1 MGTGKSS
8 LHALKNP
15 ISITLLLV
23 CQAVWAQSYRISTIA
38 GGQPVPLQ
46 RIAVDAQGNLYLTV
60 RNDVFRLDPR
70 GNLAHIA
77 GNSRADYSGD
87 GGPAVNAQL
96 NQPRGIAVDAA
107 GNLYVA
113 DMVNFRVRKI
123 TPEGMI
129 STLAAVAG
137 DAWPC
142 SVAVDRSG
150 NVYVVNYYAKTIQKI
165 TPGGALTTIAGAEAK
180 LGLSYATAGIVVD
193 DSGNV
198 YVSDATSPVI
208 RKITPQGVIS
218 TIAGNLITGY
228 AGDGGPAV
236 NAEFSEPA
244 GLALDSLGNLLIRD
258 ARNCR
263 IRKIGPNG
271 IITTIAGNGTCG
283 NSGDGGSATA
293 AQIGFGASI
302 ALDTAGAMYFDSA
315 TGDGGSSIRK
325 ISPDGTV
332 SSVPGGDFS
341 YSPGDGGPSV
351 NAHLSWPNAVA
362 LDPAGNLYIADP
374 SAERVRKIAP
384 NGVIT
389 TFAGNGQYCNSS
401 PPSCGDGGL
410 ATAAP
415 LSPYSVGADGAGN
428 VYIGEPFQ
436 VRKVTPSGIIS
447 TFASLSPPVSAGSM
461 TVDAAGT
468 VYIAYGNA
476 VYQLSPGGVPIAVAA
491 QTQFHNIGGL
501 ALDAAGNLYVADS
514 QNLVVR
520 KVAADG
526 TVTTVAGNGLNNH
539 SGDGGPALTT
549 SVGAPFGLAVAAD
562 GTLFVSTDGVF
573 IRKITPDGNMT
584 TIAGNGYEGFSG
596 DGGSATLAMLDS
608 PGGGMAIDQ
617 AGNLYLADVLNHAV
631 RKLQPGGSA
640 PVIGAVTNAASNLPG
655 PVAPGEIVVLYGTG
669 LGPPQLTSGDAART
683 VVSFNGSP
691 ASVIYAWAA
700 QAAAV
705 VPSSIAGAAV
715 QVTVAFQGQTSA
727 TFSVAVAAAAP
738 GLFTLDAT
746 GTGQAAAITSDGAVN
761 GPTAPAAAG
770 SAIHLFATGTG
781 QQPPAVSVA
790 MGGKPAQ
797 VLATAQVAGFGP
809 GLMQLDVRIPADS
822 PAGDAVPVTLQVGET
837 ASQPGVTIAV
847 R

>member
-180 LGLSYATAGIVVD
+180 LGLSYDTAGIVVD

-271 IITTIAGNGTCG
+271 IITTELRRWRAGRGGAAESVFGGGGRRRKRVHRGAVPGAEGDSVGHHLHLRQLVPTGIRGDHGGGCRRHGLHRVWKLGLPALPGRRPDCG
-283 NSGDGGSATA
+283 GPADQIHQRRRAGAGCGGQPLHRRFSKLPGAEGRCGWNRHDGG
-293 AQIGFGASI
+293 
-302 ALDTAGAMYFDSA
+302 
-315 TGDGGSSIRK
+315 
-325 ISPDGTV
+325 
-332 SSVPGGDFS
+332 
-341 YSPGDGGPSV
+341 
-351 NAHLSWPNAVA
+351 
-362 LDPAGNLYIADP
+362 
-374 SAERVRKIAP
+374 
-384 NGVIT
+384 
-389 TFAGNGQYCNSS
+389 
-401 PPSCGDGGL
+401 
-410 ATAAP
+410 
-415 LSPYSVGADGAGN
+415 
-428 VYIGEPFQ
+428 GEWQ
-436 VRKVTPSGIIS
+436 
-447 TFASLSPPVSAGSM
+447 
-461 TVDAAGT
+461 D
-468 VYIAYGNA
+468 
-476 VYQLSPGGVPIAVAA
+476 
-491 QTQFHNIGGL
+491 
-501 ALDAAGNLYVADS
+501 
-514 QNLVVR
+514 
-520 KVAADG
+520 
-526 TVTTVAGNGLNNH
+526 H
-539 SGDGGPALTT
+539 SGDGGPAVTT

-562 GTLFVSTDGVF
+562 GTLPGSG
-573 IRKITPDGNMT
+573 IR
-584 TIAGNGYEGFSG
+584 
-596 DGGSATLAMLDS
+596 
-608 PGGGMAIDQ
+608 
-617 AGNLYLADVLNHAV
+617 
-631 RKLQPGGSA
+631 
-640 PVIGAVTNAASNLPG
+640 
-655 PVAPGEIVVLYGTG
+655 TG
-669 LGPPQLTSGDAART
+669 IDAARRPH
-683 VVSFNGSP
+683 S
-691 ASVIYAWAA
+691 
-700 QAAAV
+700 
-705 VPSSIAGAAV
+705 
-715 QVTVAFQGQTSA
+715 
-727 TFSVAVAAAAP
+727 
-738 GLFTLDAT
+738 
-746 GTGQAAAITSDGAVN
+746 
-761 GPTAPAAAG
+761 
-770 SAIHLFATGTG
+770 
-781 QQPPAVSVA
+781 
-790 MGGKPAQ
+790 
-797 VLATAQVAGFGP
+797 
-809 GLMQLDVRIPADS
+809 R
-822 PAGDAVPVTLQVGET
+822 
-837 ASQPGVTIAV
+837 
-847 R
+847 

>member
-1 MGTGKSS
+1 MYQRI
-8 LHALKNP
+8 P
-15 ISITLLLV
+15 IITLLLA

-46 RIAVDAQGNLYLTV
+46 RIAVDAQGDLYLTV

-113 DMVNFRVRKI
+113 DMVNSRVRKI
-123 TPEGMI
+123 TPEGI
-129 STLAAVAG
+129 ITTLAAAG
-137 DAWPC
+137 SHPC
-142 SVAVDRSG
+142 SVAVDGNG
-150 NVYVVNYYAKTIQKI
+150 NVYVVNYYSKTIQKI
-165 TPGGALTTIAGAEAK
+165 TPGGALTTIAGPEAK
-180 LGLSYATAGIVVD
+180 LGLSYDTAGIVVD

-236 NAEFSEPA
+236 NAEFSGPA
-244 GLALDSLGNLLIRD
+244 GLALDSVGNLLIRD
-258 ARNCR
+258 AGNCR

-283 NSGDGGSATA
+283 NSGDGGPATA
-293 AQIGFGASI
+293 AQIGSGASI

-315 TGDGGSSIRK
+315 TADGGSSIRK

-341 YSPGDGGPSV
+341 YSLGDGGPSV
-351 NAHLSWPNAVA
+351 NAHLYLPNAVA
-362 LDPAGNLYIADP
+362 LDPAGDLYIADT
-374 SAERVRKIAP
+374 SWDRVRRIAP

-401 PPSCGDGGL
+401 PPSCGDGGP
-410 ATAAP
+410 ATAAA
-415 LSPYSVGADGAGN
+415 LSTPYAVGADGAGN
-428 VYIGEPFQ
+428 VYILEPFQ

-447 TFASLSPPVSAGSM
+447 TFANFSPIVAGFM
-461 TVDAAGT
+461 AVDAAGT
-468 VYIAYGNA
+468 VYIALRNA
-476 VYQLSPGGVPIAVAA
+476 VYQLSPGGVPIPVAP
-491 QTQFHNIGGL
+491 QTKFINVGGL
-501 ALDAAGNLYVADS
+501 AVDRAGNLYIADF
-514 QNLVVR
+514 QTYLVQ

-526 TVTTVAGNGLNNH
+526 TVTTVAGNGKNNH

-573 IRKITPDGNMT
+573 VRKIAPDGNMT

-596 DGGSATLAMLDS
+596 DGGSATLAMLDA

-617 AGNLYLADVLNHAV
+617 AGNLYLADVLNQAV

-655 PVAPGEIVVLYGTG
+655 PVAPGEIVVLYGEG
-669 LGPPQLTSGDAART
+669 LGPVQLTSGDLAGT

-705 VPSSIAGAAV
+705 VPSSIAGGAA

-727 TFSVAVAAAAP
+727 AFSVAVAAAAP
-738 GLFTLDAT
+738 GLFTLDAA

-770 SAIHLFATGTG
+770 SAIRLFATGTG

-790 MGGKPAQ
+790 IGGKPAQ
-797 VLATAQVAGFGP
+797 VLANGQVAGFGP
-809 GLMQLDVRIPADS
+809 GLMQLDVRIPAES
-822 PAGDAVPVTLQVGET
+822 PAGNTVPVTLQVGET

>member
-1 MGTGKSS
+1 VYPRI
-8 LHALKNP
+8 P
-15 ISITLLLV
+15 IITLLLV

-113 DMVNFRVRKI
+113 DMINSRVRKI
-123 TPEGMI
+123 TPEGI
-129 STLAAVAG
+129 ITTLAAAG
-137 DAWPC
+137 SHPC
-142 SVAVDRSG
+142 SVAVDGNG
-150 NVYVVNYYAKTIQKI
+150 NVYVVNYYSKTIQKI
-165 TPGGALTTIAGAEAK
+165 TPGGALTTIAGPEAK
-180 LGLSYATAGIVVD
+180 LGLSYDTAGIVVD

-208 RKITPQGVIS
+208 RKITPQGVI
-218 TIAGNLITGY
+218 TTVAGNLITGY

-258 ARNCR
+258 AGNCR

-283 NSGDGGSATA
+283 NSGDGGPATA
-293 AQIGFGASI
+293 AHIGFGASV
-302 ALDTAGAMYFDSA
+302 ALDTAGAIYFDSA

-332 SSVPGGDFS
+332 SSVSGGDFS

-351 NAHLSWPNAVA
+351 NAHLQLPNAVA
-362 LDPAGNLYIADP
+362 LDPAGNLYIADT
-374 SAERVRKIAP
+374 SADRVRKIAP

-410 ATAAP
+410 ATAAAV
-415 LSPYSVGADGAGN
+415 STPYAVGVDAAGN
-428 VYIGEPFQ
+428 VYILEGFQ
-436 VRKVTPSGIIS
+436 VRKVNPSGIIS
-447 TFASLSPPVSAGSM
+447 TFANFYPILAGFM

-468 VYIAYGNA
+468 VYIALRNA
-476 VYQLSPGGVPIAVAA
+476 VYQLSPGGVPIPVAP
-491 QTQFHNIGGL
+491 QTKFINVGGL
-501 ALDAAGNLYVADS
+501 AVDGAGNLYIADF
-514 QNLVVR
+514 QTYLVQ

-526 TVTTVAGNGLNNH
+526 TVTTVAGNGKNNH

-549 SVGAPFGLAVAAD
+549 SVGAPFGLAIAAD

-573 IRKITPDGNMT
+573 IRKIAPDGNMT

-608 PGGGMAIDQ
+608 PGGGIAIDQ

-640 PVIGAVTNAASNLPG
+640 PVIGAVTNAASNLAG
-655 PVAPGEIVVLYGTG
+655 PVAPGEIVVLYGEG
-669 LGPPQLTSGDAART
+669 LGPPQLTSGGAAGT

-705 VPSSIAGAAV
+705 VPSSIAGGAV

-727 TFSVAVAAAAP
+727 AFSVAVAAAAP

-761 GPTAPAAAG
+761 GPSTPAAAG
-770 SAIHLFATGTG
+770 SVIRLFATGAG

>member
-1 MGTGKSS
+1 MKR
-8 LHALKNP
+8 LP
-15 ISITLLLV
+15 IVTLLLA
-23 CQAVWAQSYRISTIA
+23 CQAVWAQSYRISTIV

-113 DMVNFRVRKI
+113 DMINSRVRRI
-123 TPEGMI
+123 IPEGI
-129 STLAAVAG
+129 ITTLAAVAG
-137 DAWPC
+137 RPC
-142 SVAVDRSG
+142 SVAVDGNG
-150 NVYVVNYYAKTIQKI
+150 NVYVVSYYAKTIQKI
-165 TPGGALTTIAGAEAK
+165 TPGGALTTIAGPEAK
-180 LGLSYATAGIVVD
+180 LGLSYDTAGIAVD

-198 YVSDATSPVI
+198 YVTDATSPII

-228 AGDGGPAV
+228 AGDGGPAL
-236 NAEFSEPA
+236 NAEFSGPA

-258 ARNCR
+258 AGNCR

-283 NSGDGGSATA
+283 YSGDGGPATA
-293 AQIGFGASI
+293 AQIGSGASI
-302 ALDTAGAMYFDSA
+302 ALDTAGAIYFDSA
-315 TGDGGSSIRK
+315 TGDGGLSIRK

-374 SAERVRKIAP
+374 SAGRVRKIAP

-389 TFAGNGQYCNSS
+389 TFAGNGQPGCSGG
-401 PPSCGDGGL
+401 PACGPGDGGAGDGGL

-447 TFASLSPPVSAGSM
+447 TFANFYPTVAGIM
-461 TVDAAGT
+461 AVDAAGT
-468 VYIAYGNA
+468 VYIALRNA
-476 VYQLSPGGVPIAVAA
+476 VYQLSPGGVLIPVAP
-491 QTQFHNIGGL
+491 QTKFINVGGL
-501 ALDAAGNLYVADS
+501 AVDRAGNLYIADF
-514 QNLVVR
+514 QTYLVQ

-526 TVTTVAGNGLNNH
+526 TVTTVAGNGKNNH
-539 SGDGGPALTT
+539 SGDGGPALST

-573 IRKITPDGNMT
+573 IRKIAPDGNMT

-617 AGNLYLADVLNHAV
+617 AGNLYLADVLNQAV

-669 LGPPQLTSGDAART
+669 LGPPQLTSGDAAGT

-727 TFSVAVAAAAP
+727 AFSVAVAAAAP

-746 GTGQAAAITSDGAVN
+746 GMGQAAAIASDGAVN

-770 SAIHLFATGTG
+770 SAIRLFATGAG

-790 MGGKPAQ
+790 VGGKPAQ

-809 GLMQLDVRIPADS
+809 GLMQLDVRIPAES